1 MKSHVTALIALIAV
15 VTLSDG
21 SVICQASRIPVSVH
35 ARILELEDKRS
46 LGNGEL
52 KALLDDPNPA
62 IRQRA
67 ALAIGRIGDKAST
80 ADLNATLK
88 SEKIAS
94 VRSMIAFGLGE
105 IEDPAAIDTLL
116 ETLKNKSEAANV
128 ISRAAEALGKI
139 AVRENDERR
148 ALISNAL
155 IESLPDPAR
164 RLTPVLH
171 ERALLVLTAL
181 MRLRSTVS
189 VEPLTRWL
197 ASPDVEARAW
207 AANALFRLRLD
218 IKSAV
223 PALTKAAGDRD
234 WLVKSNAARALG
246 TAGDASALDTLL
258 TLLKDPDERVV
269 INAVRGLAA
278 LKDTRALERLI
289 DAGDQRIKQ
298 AESDP
303 SRLNTLLE
311 IATALGTFGD
321 QRSLP
326 LLTELRKLRGVGGE
340 IEIETAVAKISED
353 AFLAGIDEG
362 VGRLKE
368 WKRAANVAQALGQLK
383 SDKAKTKLSTLYS
396 IYDQTG
402 SDARAMPPIL
412 RAMNESKVSGFEE
425 AFHKQLNSLDKETRS
440 TAAQLLGQP
449 PAARDPERKPL
460 DVEYYQRVARA
471 AQSVLYA
478 DLHTSK
484 GLITIQLF
492 TVDAPLTVENFATLT
507 SYFEG
512 SLFHRVVPT
521 FVIQDGDRTGTGE
534 GGPGYRIRCEVNLR
548 PYLRG
553 TVGMALSGKDTGGSQ
568 YFITHSPQPHLDGG
582 YTVFGQVISGMDV
595 VDRIVRGDEIRQV
608 VVRRK

>member
-15 VTLSDG
+15 VTCSAG
-21 SVICQASRIPVSVH
+21 SVICQVSRIPVSVH

-52 KALLDDPNPA
+52 KALLDDPSPA
-62 IRQRA
+62 IRERA
-67 ALAIGRIGDKAST
+67 ALAIGRIGDKTST
-80 ADLNATLK
+80 ADLLASLK

-105 IEDPAAIDTLL
+105 IEDPAAIDTLI
-116 ETLKNKSEAANV
+116 ETLRNKSEGAGV

-148 ALISNAL
+148 ALISSTL
-155 IESLPDPAR
+155 IETLPDQLR

-181 MRLRSTVS
+181 MRLRSAVS
-189 VEPLTRWL
+189 VEPLAKWL
-197 ASPDVEARAW
+197 GSPDVEARAS

-234 WLVKSNAARALG
+234 WLVKSNVSRALG
-246 TAGDASALDTLL
+246 TAGDVRALDTLL
-258 TLLKDPDERVV
+258 TLLKDRDERVV
-269 INAVRGLAA
+269 VNAVRGIAA
-278 LKDTRALERLI
+278 LKDTRGLEPLI
-289 DAGDQRIKQ
+289 DAGNQRVKLV
-298 AESDP
+298 ESDP
-303 SRLNTLLE
+303 SRINTLIE

-321 QRSLP
+321 QRGQP

-340 IEIETAVAKISED
+340 IEIETAMARISED
-353 AFLAGIDEG
+353 AFLSGIDEDAG
-362 VGRLKE
+362 GLKE

-383 SDKAKTKLSTLYS
+383 SDKAKTRLSALYS
-396 IYDQTG
+396 TYDQTG
-402 SDARAMPPIL
+402 GDARAMPAIL
-412 RAMNESKVSGFEE
+412 RAMNETKVSGFEE
-425 AFHKQLNSLDKETRS
+425 AFRKQLNSRDKETRS

-449 PAARDPERKPL
+449 TAARDPERKPF
-460 DVEYYQRVARA
+460 DVEYYERVARA
-471 AQSVLYA
+471 AQSALFA

-484 GLITIQLF
+484 GLIIIRLF
-492 TVDAPLTVENFATLT
+492 PADAPLTVENFATLT

-512 SLFHRVVPT
+512 STFHRVVPT

-534 GGPGYRIRCEVNLR
+534 GGPGYRIRCEINLR

-568 YFITHSPQPHLDGG
+568 FFITHSPQPHLDGG
-582 YTVFGQVISGMDV
+582 YTVFGQVISGMQV

-608 VVRRK
+608 VVRRR